1 MQKNKNKKTKKNK
14 YKGRLERRMSSC
26 CFSSSS
32 SSSSSYIGNE
42 IEKDRGSIGRHILQG
57 GSASS
62 ADHDLRTVGQ
72 SLVGGVPAAVLQGS
86 GGLYPVAIAIC
97 CARTES
103 SNLQAPNTS
112 SIKHKN
118 MCWSC
123 LLEPKSFSP
132 MHGSWIKRE
141 MPERELACTL
151 EKPSLSP
158 PVCTSVP
165 SAANCPEEHQVSVCM
180 KRGRMLPET
189 GSKMAECAVQST
201 VEVCVHMHRERERD
215 DPWAIERVSRLPTTR

>member
-32 SSSSSYIGNE
+32 SSSSYIGNE
-42 IEKDRGSIGRHILQG
+42 IEKERGSIGRHIFQG

-103 SNLQAPNTS
+103 SNLHAPNTS
-112 SIKHKN
+112 SIKHNN
-118 MCWSC
+118 MC
-123 LLEPKSFSP
+123 
-132 MHGSWIKRE
+132 
-141 MPERELACTL
+141 
-151 EKPSLSP
+151 
-158 PVCTSVP
+158 
-165 SAANCPEEHQVSVCM
+165 
-180 KRGRMLPET
+180 
-189 GSKMAECAVQST
+189 
-201 VEVCVHMHRERERD
+201 
-215 DPWAIERVSRLPTTR
+215 